1 MASSPGVESHSLRE
15 GRVGPGP
22 TAVARPPIGTGAHAC
37 MCACTRACTCTAACM
52 LWHTIR
58 ERCMCGAYGSRHRS
72 VCYCY
77 HMPPHATVCYHMAHV
92 MEAPRPSK
100 AREVRNRWRRP
111 RRCARRRARRRGKG
125 HVPRIVRGPAVARQR
140 PELGRHRSELR
151 VRACEGCAAVARVP
165 VPLRRPARC
174 GVQLPSASAVPRT
187 HTRGARTTAH
197 ARHMHRVCCGYG
209 WRCSS
214 TTAAGLCSRLSRHS
228 TASYTRGTAPST

>member
-1 MASSPGVESHSLRE
+1 
-15 GRVGPGP
+15 
-22 TAVARPPIGTGAHAC
+22 

-165 VPLRRPARC
+165 VPLRRPAQC
-174 GVQLPSASAVPRT
+174 GVQPRCACTAHT
-187 HTRGARTTAH
+187 HHRTCTAH
-197 ARHMHRVCCGYG
+197 ASRVLRLHVLQLHGCRPVLAVGFARRPLTHIGLQPLAHRV
-209 WRCSS
+209 
-214 TTAAGLCSRLSRHS
+214 AAC
-228 TASYTRGTAPST
+228 TRGNSRATCGGRRRSWRPT